1 MSRGRPA
8 KGTKMV
14 EDLEGSGDA
23 KKRLRVILETVSG
36 QKDVS
41 AACDEL
47 GVGKSAFFELRSRV
61 LQAMLESLEPRSAGR
76 PRLEVSE
83 EQAAIE
89 KLKQENQELLT
100 ELKIAHVRE
109 EIMLAMPEV
118 FAPAKKAAAEK
129 KRMSASE
136 KKKQQEKRRQ
146 RKKRK
151 QMRKRSRRR

>member
-47 GVGKSAFFELRSRV
+47 GIGKSAFFELRSRV
-61 LQAMLESLEPRSAGR
+61 LQATLENLEPRSAGR
-76 PRLEVSE
+76 PRREVSD
-83 EQAAIE
+83 EQAEIE
-89 KLKQENQELLT
+89 KLQKENQELMT

-118 FAPAKKAAAEK
+118 FEPAKKAAEK
-129 KRMSASE
+129 KRTGESE
-136 KKKQQEKRRQ
+136 KKKKQEKKRK

>member
-23 KKRLRVILETVSG
+23 KKRLRVVLETVSG
-36 QKDVS
+36 EKDVS

-47 GVGKSAFFELRSRV
+47 GIGKSAFFDLRSRV
-61 LQAMLESLEPRSAGR
+61 LQATLENLEPRSAGR
-76 PRLEVSE
+76 PRREVPE
-83 EQAAIE
+83 EQAEIE
-89 KLKQENQELLT
+89 KLKKENQELLT

-118 FAPAKKAAAEK
+118 FEPAKKAAEK
-129 KRMSASE
+129 KRTGGSE
-136 KKKQQEKRRQ
+136 KKKKQEKKRK

-151 QMRKRSRRR
+151 QMRKRTRRR